1 MTRIKHFIFLCAA
14 IIMSASISFA
24 QKLKIE
30 KDIDRNIPDTLEINY
45 EDDFLPQYAVDSIV
59 HDLKI
64 NEDSIFALYDTMTPE
79 RFDERYF
86 NKFDPTPS
94 KALWYSILFPGGGQI
109 YNRKFWKLPIIYGGL
124 LAILYGYN
132 FNNKYY
138 QTYQNAYRDLVMN
151 SPNKSYMDFLPP
163 NYNVEARRSYLEQ
176 TFQRKKNFYRTNRDY
191 CLVGMVGVYLVAM
204 VDAYVDAALYHF
216 DVSTDLDANNNPVF
230 MLSYSVNF

>member
-1 MTRIKHFIFLCAA
+1 
-14 IIMSASISFA
+14 MSSNLAFA
-24 QKLKIE
+24 QN
-30 KDIDRNIPDTLEINY
+30 DIVKQKTDTLSLKADSIEQIFA
-45 EDDFLPQYAVDSIV
+45 DDFLPQYAIDSLTK
-59 HDLKI
+59 DLQI
-64 NEDSIFALYDTMTPE
+64 NEDSIFALYEMITPE
-79 RFDERYF
+79 RYDERIF

-94 KALWYSILFPGGGQI
+94 KALWYSIRFPGGGQI

-138 QTYQNAYRDLVMN
+138 KTYQNAYRDLVTN

-163 NYNVEARRSYLEQ
+163 GYNVEARRSYLEQ
-176 TFQRKKNFYRTNRDY
+176 TFKNKKNFYRTNRDY
-191 CLVGMVGVYLVAM
+191 CLVGMIGVYLVAM

-230 MLSYSVNF
+230 MLSCTVNF